1 MHKKVCSFVLALSIA
16 SCLISSCSK
25 TEDIT
30 TKTPRY
36 VEDGPWWNADICE
49 PDLSDL
55 GDVQA
60 TNVIA
65 ADEEYFVLHIYTN
78 DNRRPTVV
86 RRYNYNGELCGEID
100 PSYFENLP
108 LEMFSDEGEFYAVTD
123 CIYEVDFDNGT
134 LINPVTPNIPPS
146 TKIFTGI
153 NRIVKYQDKYIYL
166 YTSSDMNG
174 SEQVFVIDDGDNMEV
189 YEPDFGDDVD
199 VFYVMNM
206 MMYGDKLVFEA
217 DVEKGDEGTEYICT
231 FDPETKA
238 MERIQM
244 PEDYF
249 GGAFLTDDGAYYTV
263 SEDNKTRTKISRYDP
278 QTNEFG
284 EVLDF
289 ADTPVDNL
297 YGMSANYHVIY
308 ADEGKVVVTTEKEGI
323 TWGNGDPVIITLTK
337 ADNNPNVGKQILEV
351 GYVKE
356 EPFELCQAISEFNLN
371 NDEYYVELNGKYY
384 DFELGTQEMADVL
397 MSDIRSG
404 EGPDMVILDSDFA
417 FMNDEQYLRKADDGS
432 YRYTY
437 CQNYNGLIVKTSLL
451 STPDAS
457 GITYEEY
464 IELIRENNNGISTLG
479 TKLEAFNTLFK
490 FNASSF
496 FDDRGHIDL
505 SGEDFRAMA
514 EFVAG
519 LSETES
525 GNNNYA
531 APQID
536 NVFNYGFTGFLV
548 NFGKY
553 SSGYSVI
560 GYPSRDGSLPETVNS
575 EGIGITSCCSS
586 EEGCHEF
593 IDLLMSPQ
601 IQSTV
606 SRFMDPV
613 SEDGLRLKSDI
624 IVAENNRHNR
634 ESALVGPE
642 GWPTD
647 AVDHYI
653 EQVADAVKVPDV
665 DTSVLVILDEEI
677 QPYLEGQKSIDEVID
692 IAENRINLMI
702 DERG

>member
-123 CIYEVDFDNGT
+123 CIYEVNFDNGT

-199 VFYVMNM
+199 VFYVINM

-217 DVEKGDEGTEYICT
+217 YVEKGDEGTEYICT

-238 MERIQM
+238 MESIQM
-244 PEDYF
+244 SEDYF

-263 SEDNKTRTKISRYDP
+263 SEDSKTRTKISRYDP

-337 ADNNPNVGKQILEV
+337 ADN
-351 GYVKE
+351 
-356 EPFELCQAISEFNLN
+356 
-371 NDEYYVELNGKYY
+371 
-384 DFELGTQEMADVL
+384 
-397 MSDIRSG
+397 IRSG

-451 STPDAS
+451 SNPDEP

-536 NVFNYGFTGFLV
+536 NVFYYGFTGFLV

-634 ESALVGPE
+634 GSALVGPE

-677 QPYLEGQKSIDEVID
+677 QPYLEGQKSLDEVID